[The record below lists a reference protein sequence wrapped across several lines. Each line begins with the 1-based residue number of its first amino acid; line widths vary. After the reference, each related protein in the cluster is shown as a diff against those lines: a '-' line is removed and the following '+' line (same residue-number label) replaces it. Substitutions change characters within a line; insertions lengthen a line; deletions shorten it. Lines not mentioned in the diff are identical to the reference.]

1 MLTKIRGAMLSNL
14 LVFICL
20 VAIVLVIGMRDVS
33 VGTDTVNY
41 VRNYYR
47 VRDCACLEGGF
58 EPGFQILTFLVAS
71 TGVSSATYLSI
82 LAALLVLL
90 VWLFLNNMSQMFDYS
105 NVIVWKTR
113 LATLIFILIS
123 PFFFNASV
131 NVLRNGLSAFFL
143 LNTATFFLRNQ
154 WSRVI
159 LFGLLAVL
167 FHRTALLYLPLV
179 TVLNVIN
186 TERRRRVFCI
196 VLLGLAAA
204 YSVGLSEEIVKVLSK
219 LTGIDVHGMFA
230 NYAAHVTYYRRGVR
244 WDFLLFSLGWFIGG
258 IVANRSFISM
268 LHRPVYE
275 KMVDLYGLFLVPFL
289 LFGWGNYSDRLL
301 LVPWQLIPVIVSGAL
316 VLGRIRIRSHGSVY
330 LLGLLGATIVFVV
343 SVIHNEAFIRWL
355 LERVTNFGVSF
366 LLGLNLL
373 SMFGKSISQGND
385 IRSLIYGD
393 ELHRF
398 GSGQR

>member
-47 VRDCACLEGGF
+47 VRDCACLEGKF

-90 VWLFLNNMSQMFDYS
+90 VWLFLNNMSQMFNYS

-131 NVLRNGLSAFFL
+131 NVLRHGLSAFFL

-186 TERRRRVFCI
+186 TERRRRVFYI

-230 NYAAHVTYYRRGVR
+230 NYHAHVTYYRRGVR

-316 VLGRIRIRSHGSVY
+316 VLSRIRIRSHGSVY

-355 LERVTNFGVSF
+355 LERVTNSV
-366 LLGLNLL
+366 
-373 SMFGKSISQGND
+373 
-385 IRSLIYGD
+385 
-393 ELHRF
+393 
-398 GSGQR
+398 